1 MRKKHTVQNSIFH
14 FYADHEIGQELQA
27 ISNWLD
33 VHPEVLDWVEAD
45 LQPLAV
51 ADCGRKGLPVES
63 VLRCAILKQYRQVSY
78 EELAFFLIDSYSFQ
92 AFARLPLEIIP
103 KKAVL
108 QRTISRISEASWEK
122 INQVLLGHA
131 QTDGL
136 ERGQVIRMDSTATDS
151 TVHEPSDSSL
161 LWDSVRVLVRLFD
174 QAQAIE
180 GVPSLPYRNHQRRA
194 KKRMSAIRYTRGL
207 DKKVALYQDLVQVT
221 RWSLAY
227 IDPVYQAL
235 AGSSVN
241 PTHCALWLA
250 EVNHYRGLIERVI
263 DQTERRVFQG
273 EKVPA
278 QDKLFSLFEEHT
290 DIIVKGSRDIQYGHK
305 LNLMTGQ
312 SGLVLDVVIEDGN
325 PADTE
330 RFIPMLDR
338 HIQHYGKAPRQVAAD
353 GGYASTDNLRQAKEK
368 GVKDVAFHKKKGL
381 KVEEMTKSNWVYR
394 KLRNF
399 RAGIE
404 AGISYLKRSFGLGR
418 CSWKGLAHFKS
429 YVWAS
434 VVTHNLVMFAR
445 LKPA

>member
-1 MRKKHTVQNSIFH
+1 MREKNTVQNSIFH
-14 FYADHEIGQELQA
+14 FFADHEIGQELLA
-27 ISNWLD
+27 ISNLLD
-33 VHPEVLDWVEAD
+33 SYPEILDWVESD
-45 LQPLAV
+45 LQPLPV
-51 ADCGRKGLPVES
+51 NDCGRKGLPVES

-78 EELAFFLIDSYSFQ
+78 EELAFFLLDSYSFQ
-92 AFARLPLEIIP
+92 AFARLPLAIIP

-108 QRTISRISEASWEK
+108 QRTISLISEATWEK
-122 INQVLLGHA
+122 INHTLRGHA
-131 QTDGL
+131 QAEGL
-136 ERGQVIRMDSTATDS
+136 ERGQVIRMDSTVTDS
-151 TVHEPSDSSL
+151 NIHEPSDSSL

-174 QAQAIE
+174 QAQEIE
-180 GVPSLPYRNHQRRA
+180 GASPLPYRNHQRRA
-194 KKRMSAIRYTRGL
+194 KKRMRAIRYTRGQ
-207 DKKVALYQDLVQVT
+207 DKKVALYQDLIQVT
-221 RWSLAY
+221 RASLAY
-227 IDPVYQAL
+227 IDPVYQTL
-235 AGSSVN
+235 AASSVD
-241 PTHCALWLA
+241 PTRCALWLA

-290 DIIVKGSRDIQYGHK
+290 DIIVKGSREIQYGHK

-312 SGLVLDVVIEDGN
+312 SGLVLDVVIEEGN

-353 GGYASTDNLRQAKEK
+353 GGYTSTDNLKKAKEK
-368 GVKDVAFHKKKGL
+368 GIKDVAFHKKKGL
-381 KVEEMTKSNWVYR
+381 KVEDMAKSNWVYR

-404 AGISYLKRSFGLGR
+404 AGISYLKRCFGLGR
-418 CSWKGLAHFKS
+418 CNWKGLVHFKA

-434 VVTHNLVMFAR
+434 VVTHNLVTLAR
-445 LKPA
+445 LKSA